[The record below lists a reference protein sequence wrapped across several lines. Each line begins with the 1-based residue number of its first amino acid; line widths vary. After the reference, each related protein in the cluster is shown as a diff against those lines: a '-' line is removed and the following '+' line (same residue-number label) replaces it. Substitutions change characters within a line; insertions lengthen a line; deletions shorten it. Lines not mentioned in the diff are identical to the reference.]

1 MDSVESVQYES
12 AYETSYTDNHNVP
25 CGTSY
30 TGPLICILIPLK
42 EIDLDVFYQ
51 LCVQNKE

>member
-51 LCVQNKE
+51 LCVQNQE